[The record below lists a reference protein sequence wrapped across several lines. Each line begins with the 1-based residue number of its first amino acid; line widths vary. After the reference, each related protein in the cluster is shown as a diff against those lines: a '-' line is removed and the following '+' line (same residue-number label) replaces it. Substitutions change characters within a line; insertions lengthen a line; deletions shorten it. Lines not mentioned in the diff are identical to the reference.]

1 MDLLFKYHS
10 QMSRPTRVRYAVLW
24 LTVAVYMI
32 TYMDRVVISV
42 ATPKIREEFG
52 FDLVTMGW
60 ILASFRWA
68 YSIFQIPGG
77 WLGDTIGPRRAL
89 TLIVTWWSLFTSLTA
104 TAFSATS
111 MIVIRFLFGMGEAG
125 AFPTATRSLS
135 RWMLPNERGY
145 AQGVTHAGSR
155 LGAAMT
161 PPIVVALMA
170 AYGWRTPFFV
180 FGSLGVMWALV
191 WYFYYRDTPDEHP
204 GVNEAERELIHSA
217 WGGATRQKVGGSV
230 PWGKILRSQILW
242 CLAALY
248 FCYQYSLA
256 VYLDWFPTYLKEHRG
271 FSLQQMGYFAALPL
285 LAGCVGDLL
294 GGWWTDSLL
303 KKTGDVKRARRI
315 VGMTGFLLGAGGI
328 IPATLTT
335 DPYMCVA
342 WSCLAFGA
350 LELTVAVSWAIPLDI
365 AGDYAGSAA
374 AVMNM
379 TGNIGGALSPT
390 MLAFFVNR
398 YGWNVPFLVAAGLSV
413 IGAIFYS
420 RIDASRKIDGL
431 S

>member
-1 MDLLFKYHS
+1 
-10 QMSRPTRVRYAVLW
+10 
-24 LTVAVYMI
+24 MI

-89 TLIVTWWSLFTSLTA
+89 TMIVTWWSLFTSLSA
-104 TAFSATS
+104 AAFSATS

-180 FGSLGVMWALV
+180 FGSLGVMWAAV

-217 WGGATRQKVGGSV
+217 WGGAVRQNSLHS
-230 PWGKILRSQILW
+230 PHD
-242 CLAALY
+242 LAA
-248 FCYQYSLA
+248 
-256 VYLDWFPTYLKEHRG
+256 G
-271 FSLQQMGYFAALPL
+271 
-285 LAGCVGDLL
+285 
-294 GGWWTDSLL
+294 
-303 KKTGDVKRARRI
+303 
-315 VGMTGFLLGAGGI
+315 
-328 IPATLTT
+328 
-335 DPYMCVA
+335 
-342 WSCLAFGA
+342 
-350 LELTVAVSWAIPLDI
+350 
-365 AGDYAGSAA
+365 
-374 AVMNM
+374 
-379 TGNIGGALSPT
+379 
-390 MLAFFVNR
+390 
-398 YGWNVPFLVAAGLSV
+398 
-413 IGAIFYS
+413 
-420 RIDASRKIDGL
+420 
-431 S
+431 